1 MKIIITGVA
10 GFIGFNLSKFL
21 LDNGHQIIGIDNLN
35 NYYDTKIKFQRLN
48 ILKKYKQFNF
58 YKYDLENF
66 KNINLIFKK
75 NLIQCV
81 INLAA
86 QAGVR
91 YSIKNPKKYVDS
103 NINGFFNIL
112 ELSRMHNIKKIIF
125 ASSSSVYGESKSFP
139 LKENDITN
147 PKNFYGLT
155 KKNNEEMAKIYSNL
169 YNMNIYGLRFFT
181 VYGEWG
187 RPDMFMLKYLNS
199 KNKFDLYNKGNH
211 YRDFTYIS
219 DVTKIISKL
228 IIKKRKG
235 FNIYNICN
243 NKPIKITKVLQII
256 NKKISKKKLKVNK
269 LGLQKA
275 DIVKTHGDNSK
286 IIKETK
292 FKNFTSI
299 ETGIDNLVKWYKND
313 VLKS

>member
-1 MKIIITGVA
+1 MK
-10 GFIGFNLSKFL
+10 
-21 LDNGHQIIGIDNLN
+21 
-35 NYYDTKIKFQRLN
+35 KI
-48 ILKKYKQFNF
+48 
-58 YKYDLENF
+58 
-66 KNINLIFKK
+66 
-75 NLIQCV
+75 IQCV

-91 YSIKNPKKYVDS
+91 YSIKNPRKYVNS
-103 NINGFFNIL
+103 NVNGFFNIL
-112 ELSRMHNIKKIIF
+112 ELSRMHNVKKILF

-139 LKENDITN
+139 LKENDTLN

-219 DVTKIISKL
+219 DVIKIISKL
-228 IIKKRKG
+228 IKINKKG

-256 NKKISKKKLKVNK
+256 NKKISKKNLKINK

-275 DIVKTHGDNSK
+275 DVVKTHGDNSK
-286 IIKETK
+286 IIKATK

-299 ETGIDNLVKWYKND
+299 ETGIGNLVKWYKQIY
-313 VLKS
+313 

>member
-10 GFIGFNLSKFL
+10 GFIGFNLSKNL
-21 LDNGHQIIGIDNLN
+21 LDNGFQIIGIDNLN
-35 NYYDTKIKFQRLN
+35 NYYDTKIKFQRLK

-58 YKYDLENF
+58 YKYNLENF
-66 KNINLIFKK
+66 KNLSLIFEK
-75 NLIQCV
+75 NIIQCV

-91 YSIKNPKKYVDS
+91 YSIKNPRKYVNS
-103 NINGFFNIL
+103 NVNGFFNIL
-112 ELSRMHNIKKIIF
+112 ELSRMHNVKKILF

-139 LKENDITN
+139 LKENDTLN

-219 DVTKIISKL
+219 DVIKIISKL
-228 IIKKRKG
+228 IKINKKG

-256 NKKISKKKLKVNK
+256 NKKISKKNLKINK

-275 DIVKTHGDNSK
+275 DVVKTHGDNSK
-286 IIKETK
+286 IIKATK

-299 ETGIDNLVKWYKND
+299 ETGIGNLVKWYKQIY
-313 VLKS
+313 